1 MPDYT
6 LFGLKVRVPFA
17 LLGVEPSTDA
27 ASPDVELRQGAVPFD
42 LDHATARGDYWQA
55 APGVFLLRCG
65 PAVGRFLVEGGD
77 RITYQASA
85 QPDASMVSFQI
96 VHNLMAAVL
105 RNRGVLV
112 LHANTLRLPRGA
124 VAISGHS
131 GAGKSTTAAGLLAKG
146 AGMVAD
152 DVAAVSIA
160 EDRQVTVAPGVG
172 EMHLRP
178 EAVAALGLAEESGS
192 RYSMRSKAVVPVEV
206 ASGRPVTLAD
216 LYLLVTGSE
225 SKVRVERLRGAGLFD
240 ALQDCIYGPLLA
252 ADTPPCFPVQAALAR
267 SVRVWRITRPQ
278 SRWSLDEVVEAI
290 IDG

>member
-1 MPDYT
+1 
-6 LFGLKVRVPFA
+6 
-17 LLGVEPSTDA
+17 
-27 ASPDVELRQGAVPFD
+27 
-42 LDHATARGDYWQA
+42 
-55 APGVFLLRCG
+55 
-65 PAVGRFLVEGGD
+65 
-77 RITYQASA
+77 
-85 QPDASMVSFQI
+85 
-96 VHNLMAAVL
+96 MAAVL

-216 LYLLVTGSE
+216 LYPLVTGSE

-267 SVRVWRITRPQ
+267 SVRVWRITHPQ